1 MTAARSAAERR
12 EWRLAGEATDHV
24 LERAVVALALAAA
37 AENHRRAEG
46 IQ

>member
-1 MTAARSAAERR
+1 MPARTRVERD
-12 EWRLAGEATDHV
+12 EWRLAGETTDHV
-24 LERAVVALALAAA
+24 IERAVVALALAAA